1 MVNLYQEILLIP
13 MLGTYLGDDF
23 LYYITEF
30 EMALFDFK
38 FLKFI
43 QIPVLESGPSFVDKL
58 DFKQPDELLA
68 ENEFESGSA
77 FFNCFQITKAMLIFY
92 LFNMAFLVYK

>member
-1 MVNLYQEILLIP
+1 
-13 MLGTYLGDDF
+13 MLGTYLGEDF

-38 FLKFI
+38 FLKSV

-58 DFKQPDELLA
+58 DYEQPDELFA
-68 ENEFESGSA
+68 DNEFESGSA
-77 FFNCFQITKAMLIFY
+77 FFNCFQIYKALLIF
-92 LFNMAFLVYK
+92 LFFNMLFLIFR